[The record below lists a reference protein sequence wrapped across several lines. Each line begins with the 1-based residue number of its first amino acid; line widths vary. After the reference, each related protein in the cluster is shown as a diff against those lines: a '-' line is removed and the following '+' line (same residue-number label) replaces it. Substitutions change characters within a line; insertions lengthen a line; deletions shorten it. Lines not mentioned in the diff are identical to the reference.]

1 MGKTLSS
8 LKTSRSVSMDN
19 LKSEKNCLHFDPYN
33 PKHFTYESVFF
44 PTELVLLGVGKRDS
58 SSRLPRDHYSSVPA
72 QLSTLCVCVGGGG
85 GGGGVEGGRSW
96 KGRRSLAS
104 AFWVYYMIDMVECS
118 LMPHPYFHV
127 TSPGIGSAVVLS

>member
-19 LKSEKNCLHFDPYN
+19 LKSEKNCDPYN

-58 SSRLPRDHYSSVPA
+58 SQTTP
-72 QLSTLCVCVGGGG
+72 
-85 GGGGVEGGRSW
+85 
-96 KGRRSLAS
+96 
-104 AFWVYYMIDMVECS
+104 
-118 LMPHPYFHV
+118 
-127 TSPGIGSAVVLS
+127 